1 MYSRGESM
9 SCCNQL
15 KIIRCAN
22 KLKQYQVADAL
33 GISRSTYCSYE
44 TGRRSIDVET
54 LSRLSHFYK
63 LSMDCF
69 FEDAY
74 AENVNEDDNYE
85 ATPDT
90 KYLSQLSQE
99 EISLI
104 AKLRAMNEK
113 DKEEIITIA
122 NSKVTS
128 KP

>member
-1 MYSRGESM
+1 M
-9 SCCNQL
+9 SCSKQL
-15 KIIRCAN
+15 KIIRCVN

-44 TGRRSIDVET
+44 TGRRSVELET
-54 LSRLSHFYK
+54 LSKLSHFYK
-63 LSMDCF
+63 LPIDSF
-69 FEDAY
+69 FEDSY
-74 AENVNEDDNYE
+74 VDVVSENDNYE
-85 ATPDT
+85 CDFDE
-90 KYLSQLSQE
+90 KYLSQLSAE

-104 AKLRAMNEK
+104 AKLRAMNDK

>member
-1 MYSRGESM
+1 M
-9 SCCNQL
+9 SCSKQL

-44 TGRRSIDVET
+44 TGRRSVELET
-54 LSRLSHFYK
+54 LSKLSHFYK
-63 LSMDCF
+63 LPIDSF
-69 FEDAY
+69 FEDSY
-74 AENVNEDDNYE
+74 VDVVSENDNYE
-85 ATPDT
+85 CDFDE
-90 KYLSQLSQE
+90 KYLSQLSAE

-104 AKLRAMNEK
+104 AKLRAMNDK

>member
-1 MYSRGESM
+1 M
-9 SCCNQL
+9 SCGNQL
-15 KIIRCAN
+15 KIIRSAN

-44 TGRRSIDVET
+44 TGRRSVDMDT

-63 LSMDCF
+63 LPMNAF

-74 AENVNEDDNYE
+74 VESVSEDEMYENGIE
-85 ATPDT
+85 A
-90 KYLSQLSQE
+90 KYLSQLSYE

-104 AKLRAMNEK
+104 AKLRAMSSE
-113 DKEEIITIA
+113 DREEVLRIA
-122 NSKVTS
+122 NGKVVS

>member
-1 MYSRGESM
+1 M
-9 SCCNQL
+9 SCSKQL

-44 TGRRSIDVET
+44 TGRRSVELET
-54 LSRLSHFYK
+54 LSKLSYFYK
-63 LSMDCF
+63 LPIDSF
-69 FEDAY
+69 FEDSY
-74 AENVNEDDNYE
+74 VEVVSEDDNYE
-85 ATPDT
+85 RDLDA
-90 KYLSQLSQE
+90 KYVSQLSSE

-104 AKLRAMNEK
+104 AKLRAMNDE
-113 DKEEIITIA
+113 ERQEIITIV

>member
-1 MYSRGESM
+1 M
-9 SCCNQL
+9 SCAKQL

-44 TGRRSIDVET
+44 TGRRSVDLEI
-54 LSRLSHFYK
+54 LSKLSHFYK
-63 LSMDCF
+63 ISMDSF

-74 AENVNEDDNYE
+74 VETVNENDNYE
-85 ATPDT
+85 SVLSE
-90 KYLSQLSQE
+90 KYLSQLSTE

-104 AKLRAMNEK
+104 AKLRAMSDE
-113 DKEEIITIA
+113 DKNEIITIA